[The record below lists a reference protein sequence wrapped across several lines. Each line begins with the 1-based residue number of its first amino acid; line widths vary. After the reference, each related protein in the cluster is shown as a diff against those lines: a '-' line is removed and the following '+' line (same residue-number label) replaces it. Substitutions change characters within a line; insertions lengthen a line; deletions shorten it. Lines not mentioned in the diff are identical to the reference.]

1 MPKSKKP
8 RHRYRT
14 KVGTN
19 VWAVRRPQLDHI
31 HEIFTDLEL
40 RIEALLHRGECSAS
54 DLQNAMD
61 LINWALVAV
70 STRNWYKTEERLRAS
85 QLLQKAGELIGDL
98 YQRGKPSGHFVC
110 KAEELQMIRDMMVFA
125 GDLMHRSLEEV
136 PTRTVKEWEAARICS
151 VGAVPGRPNLMAV
164 KKLQKLLG
172 SR

>member
-19 VWAVRRPQLDHI
+19 FWAVRRPQLDNLHQ
-31 HEIFTDLEL
+31 IFTNLEL
-40 RIEALLHRGECSAS
+40 RTEELLHRGECSAS
-54 DLQNAMD
+54 DLQNVMD

-70 STRNWYKTEERLRAS
+70 STRSWYRTEERLQVS
-85 QLLQKAGELIGDL
+85 QLLQKTGELIGDL
-98 YQRGKPSGHFVC
+98 YQRGKATGRFVC
-110 KAEELQMIRDMMVFA
+110 KAEELQMIRDMMAFSA
-125 GDLMHRSLEEV
+125 DLMHRSLEEV
-136 PTRTVKEWEAARICS
+136 PARTVKEWEAARICS